1 METDINVNEMG
12 QVKIA
17 PEVISLI
24 ASMAVSEVQG
34 VADLTAGFTGDMLEK
49 VGVKSPGKGIKV
61 QLGENEVL
69 IDVYLIVEY
78 GAVIPELAKEVQ
90 RKVKLSVETM
100 TGINVTQVNV
110 HIQGVNFQK
119 DVKDED
125 KLKK

>member
-78 GAVIPELAKEVQ
+78 GVVIPELAKEVQ
-90 RKVKLSVETM
+90 RKIKLSVETM

-119 DVKDED
+119 EVKDED

>member
-1 METDINVNEMG
+1 MKLDEMG

-24 ASMAVSEVQG
+24 ASMAASEVSG

-49 VGVKSPGKGIKV
+49 VGVKSPSKGIKV

-78 GAVIPELAKEVQ
+78 GVVIPEVAKEVQ
-90 RKVKLSVETM
+90 KKVKLSVETM

-110 HIQGVNFQK
+110 HVQGINFQK
-119 DVKDED
+119 EPKED
-125 KLKK
+125 MKK

>member
-1 METDINVNEMG
+1 METEINVNEMG

-34 VADLTAGFTGDMLEK
+34 VSDLTAGFTGDMLEK

-61 QLGENEVL
+61 QLGENVVL

-78 GAVIPELAKEVQ
+78 GVVIPELAKEVQ

-119 DVKDED
+119 EVKDDD